1 MLPGRL
7 LNSQREFAEALSVVN
22 ADDEEVDVVSGDSC
36 LVDLERAI
44 GGQDGLATRSQPGP
58 WVRPIAQA
66 SRVESV
72 YGAGV

>member
-22 ADDEEVDVVSGDSC
+22 ADDEEVDVVSGESY

-44 GGQDGLATRSQPGP
+44 GAQDGLVTRSRPGP
-58 WVRPIAQA
+58 RVRPIAQA

-72 YGAGV
+72 QGAGV